1 MHDAGVI
8 DSFSE
13 PWKEKKK
20 QNENRSKTVVVPLVG
35 TIYDNQI
42 AFFIANIYVLNVYFS
57 FCII

>member
-1 MHDAGVI
+1 MMLELLTVFQNHG
-8 DSFSE
+8 
-13 PWKEKKK
+13 KKKK

>member
-1 MHDAGVI
+1 M
-8 DSFSE
+8 E
-13 PWKEKKK
+13 RKKK

-42 AFFIANIYVLNVYFS
+42 AFFIANIYVINVYFS